1 MYLAHL
7 YTVYRSYWNIYIN
20 IILKGSGDVSF
31 FAISLFAFIRRSVN
45 TAMSNTVTIKKR
57 MQMMMSLFLV
67 GVLVLILRLAW
78 IQFVRGGEYK
88 RQAAEQQTRD
98 SVISAKRG
106 SIYDR
111 NMKVLAQSATAERVT
126 INPQEIEKSGNA
138 EAVTEALVDIL
149 GVKKS
154 EVREKIS
161 RTDRQSVVIKKQVEK
176 STADLLRSKN
186 LTGIHFEE
194 DSKRYYP
201 YGSLAAQV
209 IGFTG
214 SDNQGLEGLE
224 NVLDDQLRG
233 VDGRIVA
240 AKDVANNE
248 MPYKY
253 ENYIEAQ
260 DGKGVVL
267 TIDETIQRYTEKH
280 LQQAYEENLLGN
292 GGAAIVMDPKTGEIL
307 SMAVVPTY
315 DLNEPRVITDQLL
328 LEQLDELELEEEEY
342 DKAYSAAV
350 TKMWRNK
357 AVVDSYEPGS
367 TFKTIVAASALEEG
381 ITSPSDIFVCNG
393 VRHVANRDIHC
404 HNRAGHGEQTFTQGL
419 MNSCNPFVM
428 ELGARLGANTF
439 EKYYEAFG
447 LKEKTGFTIPGES
460 AGTFHDKLGV
470 VDLATSSFG
479 QTFTVTPLQIIS
491 AVSAVVNGGNLMK
504 PRIIKAYTDSEGK
517 IIENFEPEIVRNVI
531 SEQTSAQMREMLEKV
546 VAEGTGKGAYVNGF
560 RIGGKTGTSEKLPR
574 GRGKYIA
581 SFVGAAPAD
590 DPQIICLLLLDEPS
604 AGPTGGGA
612 IAAPAVGRI
621 IEDVLPYLGYEPQY
635 TEEEAEK
642 ISVSVPNIKGLT
654 VQEALEKLDKA
665 GLKINPKGNGEKINK
680 QIPVAGTKLHKGSV
694 VIAYTQEEEK
704 KGTAIVPEVIGMTY
718 ENARAA
724 LENAGLTI
732 KIDSS
737 GGGTTLSTD
746 YIAVSQSPG
755 ARSEVAEKT
764 AVYVKFVQ
772 RETD

>member
-1 MYLAHL
+1 M
-7 YTVYRSYWNIYIN
+7 
-20 IILKGSGDVSF
+20 
-31 FAISLFAFIRRSVN
+31 
-45 TAMSNTVTIKKR
+45 NTVTVKKR
-57 MQMMMSLFLV
+57 IKLMMSLFLA
-67 GVLVLILRLAW
+67 GVLVLVIRLAW
-78 IQFVRGGEYK
+78 IQFVRGSEYSK
-88 RQAAEQQTRD
+88 LAAEQQTRD
-98 SVISAKRG
+98 SVITAKRG

-111 NMKVLAQSATAERVT
+111 NMKVLAQSASAERVT
-126 INPQEIEKSGNA
+126 INPNQIAKSGNA
-138 EAVTEALVDIL
+138 EKVIKALVDIL
-149 GVKKS
+149 GAD
-154 EVREKIS
+154 EERVREQLK
-161 RTDRQSVVIKKQVEK
+161 RTERQSVVIAKQVEK

-186 LTGIHFEE
+186 ITGIYFEE
-194 DSKRYYP
+194 DTKRYYP

-224 NVLDDQLRG
+224 NVLDSQLRG

-292 GGAAIVMDPKTGEIL
+292 GGAAIVMDPNTGEIL
-307 SMAVVPTY
+307 AMAVVPTY

-328 LEQLDELELEEEEY
+328 LEQLDALELEDEAY

-357 AVVDSYEPGS
+357 AVIDSYEPGS
-367 TFKTIVAASALEEG
+367 TFKTVVAAAALEEG
-381 ITSPSDIFVCNG
+381 IAKVSDVFSCSG

-404 HNRAGHGEQTFTQGL
+404 WHRVGHGEQTFAQGL

-428 ELGARLGANTF
+428 ELGSRLGATNF
-439 EKYYEAFG
+439 EKYFKAFG
-447 LKEKTGFTIPGES
+447 LTEKTGFTIPGES
-460 AGTFHDKLGV
+460 AGTFHKKLGV

-479 QTFTVTPLQIIS
+479 QTFTVTPLQVIS

-517 IIENFEPEIVRNVI
+517 ITETFEPETVRSVI
-531 SEQTSAQMREMLEKV
+531 SQETSASMRDIMEHV
-546 VAEGTGKGAYVNGF
+546 VSEGTGKGGYVEGF

-581 SFVGAAPAD
+581 SFVGVAPAD
-590 DPQIICLLLLDEPS
+590 NPQLVCLLLLDEPN
-604 AGPTGGGA
+604 AGATGGGA

-621 IEDVLPYLGYEPQY
+621 FEDVLPYLGYEAQY
-635 TEEEAEK
+635 TEETADK
-642 ISVSVPNIKGLT
+642 ISVSVPNINGLT
-654 VQEALEKLDKA
+654 VQEALEKLDKV
-665 GLKINPKGNGEKINK
+665 GLKINPKGNGEKINN
-680 QIPVAGTKLHKGSV
+680 QIPAAGTKLHKGSV
-694 VIAYTQEEEK
+694 VIAYTQADEK
-704 KGTAIVPEVIGMTY
+704 QGVAIVPEVVGMNY
-718 ENARAA
+718 DNAKAA
-724 LENAGLTI
+724 IENAGLVM
-732 KIDSS
+732 KLDAANS
-737 GGGTTLSTD
+737 GSVVEAD
-746 YIAVSQSPG
+746 YIAVTQSPG
-755 ARSEVAEKT
+755 AKSEVAEGT
-764 AVYVKFVQ
+764 SVYVKFVK
-772 RETD
+772 RETN

>member
-1 MYLAHL
+1 M
-7 YTVYRSYWNIYIN
+7 
-20 IILKGSGDVSF
+20 
-31 FAISLFAFIRRSVN
+31 
-45 TAMSNTVTIKKR
+45 NTVTVKKR
-57 MQMMMSLFLV
+57 IKLMMSLFLA
-67 GVLVLILRLAW
+67 GVLVLVIRLAW
-78 IQFVRGGEYK
+78 IQFVRGGEYSK
-88 RQAAEQQTRD
+88 LAAEQQTRD
-98 SVISAKRG
+98 SVITAKRG

-111 NMKVLAQSATAERVT
+111 NMKVLAQSASAERVT
-126 INPQEIEKSGNA
+126 INPNQIAKSGNA
-138 EAVTEALVDIL
+138 EKVIKALVDIL
-149 GVKKS
+149 GAD
-154 EVREKIS
+154 EERVREQLK
-161 RTDRQSVVIKKQVEK
+161 RTERQSVVIAKQVEK

-186 LTGIHFEE
+186 ITGIYFEE
-194 DSKRYYP
+194 DTKRYYP

-224 NVLDDQLRG
+224 NVLDSQLRG

-292 GGAAIVMDPKTGEIL
+292 GGAAIVMDPNTGEIL
-307 SMAVVPTY
+307 AMAVVPTY

-328 LEQLDELELEEEEY
+328 LEQLDALELEDEAY

-357 AVVDSYEPGS
+357 AVIDSYEPGS
-367 TFKTIVAASALEEG
+367 TFKTVVAAAALEEG
-381 ITSPSDIFVCNG
+381 IAKVSDVFSCSG

-404 HNRAGHGEQTFTQGL
+404 WHRVGHGEQTFAQGL

-428 ELGARLGANTF
+428 ELGSRLGATNF
-439 EKYYEAFG
+439 EKYFKAFG
-447 LKEKTGFTIPGES
+447 LTEKTGFTIPGES
-460 AGTFHDKLGV
+460 AGTFHKKLGV

-479 QTFTVTPLQIIS
+479 QTFTVTPLQVIS

-517 IIENFEPEIVRNVI
+517 ITETFEPETVRSVI
-531 SEQTSAQMREMLEKV
+531 SQETSASMRDIMEHV
-546 VAEGTGKGAYVNGF
+546 VSEGTGKGGYVEGF

-581 SFVGAAPAD
+581 SFVGVAPAD
-590 DPQIICLLLLDEPS
+590 NPQLVCLLLLDEPN
-604 AGPTGGGA
+604 AGATGGGA

-621 IEDVLPYLGYEPQY
+621 FEDVLPYLGYEAQY
-635 TEEEAEK
+635 TEETADK
-642 ISVSVPNIKGLT
+642 ISVSVPNINGLT
-654 VQEALEKLDKA
+654 VQEALEKLDKV
-665 GLKINPKGNGEKINK
+665 GLKINPKGNGEKINN
-680 QIPVAGTKLHKGSV
+680 QIPAAGTKLHKGSV
-694 VIAYTQEEEK
+694 VIAYTQADEK
-704 KGTAIVPEVIGMTY
+704 QGVAIVPEVVGMNY
-718 ENARAA
+718 DNAKAA
-724 LENAGLTI
+724 IENAGLVM
-732 KIDSS
+732 KLDAANS
-737 GGGTTLSTD
+737 GSVVEAD
-746 YIAVSQSPG
+746 YIAVTQSPG
-755 ARSEVAEKT
+755 AKSEVAEGT
-764 AVYVKFVQ
+764 SVYVKFVK
-772 RETD
+772 RETN

>member
-1 MYLAHL
+1 M
-7 YTVYRSYWNIYIN
+7 
-20 IILKGSGDVSF
+20 
-31 FAISLFAFIRRSVN
+31 
-45 TAMSNTVTIKKR
+45 NTVTVKKR
-57 MQMMMSLFLV
+57 IKLMMSLFLA
-67 GVLVLILRLAW
+67 GVLVLIIRLAW
-78 IQFVRGGEYK
+78 IQFVRGSEYSK
-88 RQAAEQQTRD
+88 LAAEQQTRD
-98 SVISAKRG
+98 SVITAKRG

-111 NMKVLAQSATAERVT
+111 NMKVLAQSASAERVT
-126 INPQEIEKSGNA
+126 INPNQIAKSGNA
-138 EAVTEALVDIL
+138 EKVIKALVDIL
-149 GVKKS
+149 GAD
-154 EVREKIS
+154 EERVREQLK
-161 RTDRQSVVIKKQVEK
+161 RTERQSVVIAKQVEK

-186 LTGIHFEE
+186 ITGIYFEE
-194 DSKRYYP
+194 DTKRYYP

-224 NVLDDQLRG
+224 NVLDSQLRG

-292 GGAAIVMDPKTGEIL
+292 GGAAIVMDPNTGEIL
-307 SMAVVPTY
+307 AMAVVPTY

-328 LEQLDELELEEEEY
+328 LEQLDALELEDEAY

-357 AVVDSYEPGS
+357 AVIDSYEPGS
-367 TFKTIVAASALEEG
+367 TFKTVVAAAALEEG
-381 ITSPSDIFVCNG
+381 IAKVSDVFSCSG

-404 HNRAGHGEQTFTQGL
+404 WHRVGHGEQTFAQGL

-428 ELGARLGANTF
+428 ELGSRLGATNF
-439 EKYYEAFG
+439 EKYFKAFG
-447 LKEKTGFTIPGES
+447 LTEKTGFTIPGES
-460 AGTFHDKLGV
+460 AGTFHKKLGV

-479 QTFTVTPLQIIS
+479 QTFTVTPLQVIS

-517 IIENFEPEIVRNVI
+517 ITETFEPETVRSVI
-531 SEQTSAQMREMLEKV
+531 SQETSASMRDIMEHV
-546 VAEGTGKGAYVNGF
+546 VSEGTGKGGYVEGF

-581 SFVGAAPAD
+581 SFVGVAPAD
-590 DPQIICLLLLDEPS
+590 NPQLVCLLLLDEPN
-604 AGPTGGGA
+604 AGATGGGA

-621 IEDVLPYLGYEPQY
+621 FEDVLPYLGYEAQY
-635 TEEEAEK
+635 TEETADK
-642 ISVSVPNIKGLT
+642 ISVSVPNINGLT

-665 GLKINPKGNGEKINK
+665 GLKINPKGNGEKINN
-680 QIPVAGTKLHKGSV
+680 QIPAAGTKLHKGSV
-694 VIAYTQEEEK
+694 VIAYTQADEK
-704 KGTAIVPEVIGMTY
+704 QGVAIVPVVVGMNY
-718 ENARAA
+718 DNAKAA
-724 LENAGLTI
+724 IENAGLVM
-732 KIDSS
+732 KLDAANS
-737 GGGTTLSTD
+737 GSVVEAD
-746 YIAVSQSPG
+746 YIAVTQSPG
-755 ARSEVAEKT
+755 AKSEVAEGT
-764 AVYVKFVQ
+764 SVYVKFVK
-772 RETD
+772 RETN

>member
-1 MYLAHL
+1 MNTI
-7 YTVYRSYWNIYIN
+7 TV
-20 IILKGSGDVSF
+20 
-31 FAISLFAFIRRSVN
+31 
-45 TAMSNTVTIKKR
+45 KKR
-57 MQMMMSLFLV
+57 IKLMMSLFLV
-67 GVLVLILRLAW
+67 GVLILVIRLAW
-78 IQFVRGGEYK
+78 IQFVRGGEYSK
-88 RQAAEQQTRD
+88 LAAEQQTRD
-98 SVISAKRG
+98 SVITAKRG

-111 NMKVLAQSATAERVT
+111 NMKVLAQSASAERVT
-126 INPQEIEKSGNA
+126 VNPNQIAKSKNA
-138 EAVTEALVDIL
+138 EKVVKALVDIL
-149 GVKKS
+149 GVDEKK
-154 EVREKIS
+154 VREQLQ
-161 RTDRQSVVIKKQVEK
+161 RTERQSVVIAKQVEK

-186 LTGIHFEE
+186 ITGIYFEE
-194 DSKRYYP
+194 DTKRYYP

-224 NVLDDQLRG
+224 NVLDSQLRG

-292 GGAAIVMDPKTGEIL
+292 GGAAIVMDPNTGEIL
-307 SMAVVPTY
+307 AMAVVPTY

-328 LEQLDELELEEEEY
+328 LEQLDALELEGEAY

-357 AVVDSYEPGS
+357 AVIDSYEPGS
-367 TFKTIVAASALEEG
+367 TFKTVVAASALEEG
-381 ITSPSDIFVCNG
+381 IAKPSDIFSCSG

-404 HNRAGHGEQTFTQGL
+404 WHRPGHGEQTFAQGL

-428 ELGARLGANTF
+428 ELGSRLGATNF
-439 EKYYEAFG
+439 EKYFKAFG
-447 LKEKTGFTIPGES
+447 LTEKTGFTIPGES
-460 AGTFHDKLGV
+460 SGTFHSKLGV

-479 QTFTVTPLQIIS
+479 QTFTVTPLQVVS

-517 IIENFEPEIVRNVI
+517 ITQTFEPEIVRNVI
-531 SEQTSAQMREMLEKV
+531 SQETSSTMREIMERV
-546 VAEGTGKGAYVNGF
+546 VSEGTGKGGYVEGF

-581 SFVGAAPAD
+581 SFVGVAPAD
-590 DPQIICLLLLDEPS
+590 NPQLVCLLLLDEPN
-604 AGPTGGGA
+604 AGATGGGA

-621 IEDVLPYLGYEPQY
+621 FEDVLPYLGYEPQY
-635 TEEEAEK
+635 TEETAEK
-642 ISVSVPNIKGLT
+642 ISVSVPNVIGLT
-654 VQEALEKLDKA
+654 VQEALQKLDKV
-665 GLKINPKGNGEKINK
+665 GLKINPKGNGDKISN
-680 QIPVAGTKLHKGSV
+680 QIPAAGTKLHKGSV
-694 VIAYTQEEEK
+694 VIAYTQAEEK
-704 KGTAIVPEVIGMTY
+704 QGTAIVPDVVGMNY
-718 ENARAA
+718 ENAKAA
-724 LENAGLTI
+724 IENQGLVM
-732 KIDSS
+732 KLDAA
-737 GGGTTLSTD
+737 TTQDAASAD
-746 YIAVSQSPG
+746 YIAATQSPG
-755 ARSEVAEKT
+755 AKSEVAEGT
-764 AVYVKFVQ
+764 SVYVKFVK
-772 RETD
+772 REAN

>member
-1 MYLAHL
+1 MPKNAV
-7 YTVYRSYWNIYIN
+7 TV
-20 IILKGSGDVSF
+20 
-31 FAISLFAFIRRSVN
+31 
-45 TAMSNTVTIKKR
+45 KKR
-57 MQMMMSLFLV
+57 IKLMMSLFLIGV
-67 GVLVLILRLAW
+67 MVLVVRLAW

-88 RQAAEQQTRD
+88 KLAAEQQTRD

-126 INPQEIEKSGNA
+126 LNPQEIAKAKNEDK
-138 EAVTEALVDIL
+138 VVKALVSIL
-149 GVKKS
+149 GVKES
-154 EVREKIS
+154 SVREQIA
-161 RTDRQSVVIKKQVEK
+161 RIDRQSVVIAKQVEK
-176 STADLLRSKN
+176 STADVLRQKG

-194 DSKRYYP
+194 DTKRYYP

-214 SDNQGLEGLE
+214 SDGQGLEGLE
-224 NVLDDQLRG
+224 NVLDEQLRG
-233 VDGRIVA
+233 LDGRIVA

-292 GGAAIVMDPKTGEIL
+292 GGAAIVMNPKTGEIL
-307 SMAVVPTY
+307 AMAVVPTY

-328 LEQLDELELEEEEY
+328 IEQLDDLELEGEAY

-357 AVVDSYEPGS
+357 AVIDSYEPGS
-367 TFKTIVAASALEEG
+367 TFKTVVAAAALEEG
-381 ITSPSDIFVCNG
+381 VARPNDVFTCTG

-404 HNRAGHGEQTFTQGL
+404 WHRPGHGEETFTQGL

-428 ELGARLGANTF
+428 ELGSRLGADTF
-439 EKYYEAFG
+439 RRYFKAFG
-447 LKEKTGFTIPGES
+447 LSEKTGFTIPGES
-460 AGTFHDKLGV
+460 AGTFHDQLGV

-491 AVSAVVNGGNLMK
+491 AVSAIVNGGNLMK
-504 PRIIKAYTDSEGK
+504 PYIVKAYTDADGK
-517 IIENFEPEIVRNVI
+517 ITDTFEPERVRNVI
-531 SEQTSAQMREMLEKV
+531 SEETSIQMRTMMEQV
-546 VAEGTGKGAYVNGF
+546 VSEGTGKGGYVEGF

-574 GRGKYIA
+574 GNGKYIA
-581 SFVGAAPAD
+581 SFVGAAPAE
-590 DPQIICLLLLDEPS
+590 DPEIVCLLLLDEPN
-604 AGPTGGGA
+604 AGATGGGA

-635 TEEEAEK
+635 TEENAEK
-642 ISVSVPNIKGLT
+642 ISVSVPNINGLT
-654 VQEALEKLDKA
+654 VQEALEKLDKL
-665 GLKINPKGNGEKINK
+665 GLKINPKGSGEKVNN
-680 QIPVAGTKLHKGSV
+680 QIPAPGTKLHKGSV

-704 KGTAIVPEVIGMTY
+704 KGTVIVPAVIGMTY
-718 ENARAA
+718 ENARVS
-724 LENAGLTI
+724 LENAGI
-732 KIDSS
+732 KMEIDSS
-737 GGGTTLSTD
+737 GVVENLTAD
-746 YIAVSQSPG
+746 YIAVSQSPQ
-755 ARSEVAEKT
+755 AESEVAQGT
-764 AVYVKFVQ
+764 AVYVKFVL
-772 RETD
+772 RESD

>member
-1 MYLAHL
+1 M
-7 YTVYRSYWNIYIN
+7 
-20 IILKGSGDVSF
+20 
-31 FAISLFAFIRRSVN
+31 
-45 TAMSNTVTIKKR
+45 NTVTVKKR
-57 MQMMMSLFLV
+57 IKLMMSLFLA
-67 GVLVLILRLAW
+67 GVLILVIRLAW
-78 IQFVRGGEYK
+78 IQFVRGSEYSK
-88 RQAAEQQTRD
+88 LAAEQQTRD
-98 SVISAKRG
+98 SVITAKRG

-111 NMKVLAQSATAERVT
+111 NMKVLAQSASAERVT
-126 INPQEIEKSGNA
+126 INPNQIAKSGNA
-138 EAVTEALVDIL
+138 EKVIKALVDIL
-149 GVKKS
+149 GAD
-154 EVREKIS
+154 EERVREQLK
-161 RTDRQSVVIKKQVEK
+161 RTERQSVVIAKQVEK

-186 LTGIHFEE
+186 ITGIYFEE
-194 DSKRYYP
+194 DTKRYYP

-224 NVLDDQLRG
+224 NVLDSQLRG

-292 GGAAIVMDPKTGEIL
+292 GGAAIVMDPNTGEIL
-307 SMAVVPTY
+307 AMAVVPTY

-328 LEQLDELELEEEEY
+328 LEQLDALELEGEAY

-357 AVVDSYEPGS
+357 AVIDSYEPGS
-367 TFKTIVAASALEEG
+367 TFKTVVAAAALEEG
-381 ITSPSDIFVCNG
+381 IAKVSDVFSCSG

-404 HNRAGHGEQTFTQGL
+404 WHRVGHGEQTFAQGL

-428 ELGARLGANTF
+428 ELGSRLGAANF
-439 EKYYEAFG
+439 EKYFKAFG
-447 LKEKTGFTIPGES
+447 LTEKTGFTIPGES
-460 AGTFHDKLGV
+460 AGTFHKKLGV

-479 QTFTVTPLQIIS
+479 QTFTVTPLQVIS

-517 IIENFEPEIVRNVI
+517 ITETFEPETVRSVI
-531 SEQTSAQMREMLEKV
+531 SQETSASMRDIMEHV
-546 VAEGTGKGAYVNGF
+546 VSEGTGKGGYVEGF

-574 GRGKYIA
+574 GSGKYIA
-581 SFVGAAPAD
+581 SFVGVAPAD
-590 DPQIICLLLLDEPS
+590 NPQLVCLLLLDEPN
-604 AGPTGGGA
+604 AGATGGGA

-621 IEDVLPYLGYEPQY
+621 FEDVLPYLGYEAQY
-635 TEEEAEK
+635 TEETADK
-642 ISVSVPNIKGLT
+642 ISVSVPNINGLT

-665 GLKINPKGNGEKINK
+665 GLKINPKGNGEKINN
-680 QIPVAGTKLHKGSV
+680 QIPAAGTKLHKGSV
-694 VIAYTQEEEK
+694 VIAYTQADEK
-704 KGTAIVPEVIGMTY
+704 QGVAIVPEVVGMNY
-718 ENARAA
+718 DNAKAA
-724 LENAGLTI
+724 IENAGLVM
-732 KIDSS
+732 KLDAANS
-737 GGGTTLSTD
+737 GSVVEAD
-746 YIAVSQSPG
+746 YIAVTQSPG
-755 ARSEVAEKT
+755 AKSEVAEGT
-764 AVYVKFVQ
+764 SVYVKFVK
-772 RETD
+772 RETN

>member
-1 MYLAHL
+1 M
-7 YTVYRSYWNIYIN
+7 
-20 IILKGSGDVSF
+20 
-31 FAISLFAFIRRSVN
+31 
-45 TAMSNTVTIKKR
+45 NTVTVKKR
-57 MQMMMSLFLV
+57 IKLMMSLFLA
-67 GVLVLILRLAW
+67 GVLVLIIRLAW
-78 IQFVRGGEYK
+78 IQFVRGSEYSK
-88 RQAAEQQTRD
+88 LAAEQQTRD
-98 SVISAKRG
+98 SVITAKRG

-111 NMKVLAQSATAERVT
+111 NMKVLAQSASAERVT
-126 INPQEIEKSGNA
+126 INPNQIAKSGNA
-138 EAVTEALVDIL
+138 EKVIKALVDIL
-149 GVKKS
+149 GAD
-154 EVREKIS
+154 EERVREQLK
-161 RTDRQSVVIKKQVEK
+161 RTERQSVVIAKQVEK

-186 LTGIHFEE
+186 ITGIYFEE
-194 DSKRYYP
+194 DTKRYYP

-224 NVLDDQLRG
+224 NVLDSQLRG

-292 GGAAIVMDPKTGEIL
+292 GGAAIVMDPNTGEIL
-307 SMAVVPTY
+307 AMAVVPTY

-328 LEQLDELELEEEEY
+328 LEQLDALELEGEAY

-357 AVVDSYEPGS
+357 AVIDSYEPGS
-367 TFKTIVAASALEEG
+367 TFKTVVAAAALEEG
-381 ITSPSDIFVCNG
+381 IAKVSDVFSCSG

-404 HNRAGHGEQTFTQGL
+404 WHRVGHGEQTFAQGL

-428 ELGARLGANTF
+428 ELGSRLGAANF
-439 EKYYEAFG
+439 EKYFKAFG
-447 LKEKTGFTIPGES
+447 LTEKTGFTIPGES
-460 AGTFHDKLGV
+460 AGTFHKKLGV

-479 QTFTVTPLQIIS
+479 QTFTVTPLQVIS

-517 IIENFEPEIVRNVI
+517 ITETFEPETVRSVI
-531 SEQTSAQMREMLEKV
+531 SQETSASMRDIMEHV
-546 VAEGTGKGAYVNGF
+546 VSEGTGKGGYVEGF

-581 SFVGAAPAD
+581 SFVGVAPAD
-590 DPQIICLLLLDEPS
+590 NPQLVCLLLLDEPN
-604 AGPTGGGA
+604 AGATGGGA

-621 IEDVLPYLGYEPQY
+621 FEDVLPYLGYEAQY
-635 TEEEAEK
+635 TEETADK
-642 ISVSVPNIKGLT
+642 ISVSVPNINGLT

-665 GLKINPKGNGEKINK
+665 GLKINPKGNGEKINN
-680 QIPVAGTKLHKGSV
+680 QIPAAGTKLHKGSV
-694 VIAYTQEEEK
+694 VIAYTQADEK
-704 KGTAIVPEVIGMTY
+704 QGVAIVPEVVGMNY
-718 ENARAA
+718 DNAKAA
-724 LENAGLTI
+724 IENAGLVM
-732 KIDSS
+732 KLDAANS
-737 GGGTTLSTD
+737 GSVVEAD
-746 YIAVSQSPG
+746 YIAVTQSPG
-755 ARSEVAEKT
+755 AKSEVAEGT
-764 AVYVKFVQ
+764 SVYVKFVK
-772 RETD
+772 RETN